1 MHYPTRRSF
10 LRTAGLASAA
20 ATLPAQQS
28 PGKYNVLFIAIDDL
42 KPNLGCYGDPL
53 AVTPNMDR
61 LAAQGLL
68 FTRAYCQ
75 QAVCSPSR
83 TSLLLGRR
91 PDTTTI
97 YDLEH
102 HFRGATPDV
111 TTLPQHFKNN
121 GYVTA
126 SLSKIWHGG
135 LEDGRSNTI
144 PHWTPNSPGAWGSI
158 ENALAQTRREAAVIA
173 GGWRADT
180 AAQRERRTGQ
190 ATVRGPV
197 WASRDVADNQMP
209 DGKTA
214 EMAVEAIGKLKNERF
229 FLMTGFLRPHLP
241 FVAPKRFFDMHPRE
255 KFSLAAFRE
264 KPAGTP
270 AFAMHDNGELRSYDI
285 TPKQGPIPED
295 LQLDLI
301 RAYYASASYTDACIG
316 KLLDA
321 LEANNIRQKTVVFLW
336 GDHGWHLGDHG
347 LWHKHT
353 NFEQATRAPLM
364 ISVPGQKNAGRKS
377 AALTEFVDIYPS
389 LTEICGLP
397 QPKDI
402 LEGVSFAPL
411 IENPDRSWKSAAF
424 SQYPRQAPE
433 HGPMMGYSMRTDR
446 YRLTLWLTRKD
457 GREVAAELFDYEK
470 DPLEKAN
477 LAASPEYAS
486 VLKNLRAQFAKGWQA
501 ARPAK

>member
-1 MHYPTRRSF
+1 MSPKSADRRGYGLPRPHRNCPPDRAGSGERPINFSPADRVIRFRIEMHYPSRRSF
-10 LRTAGLASAA
+10 LRTAGLATAA
-20 ATLPAQQS
+20 ATLPAQQP
-28 PGKYNVLFIAIDDL
+28 PGKYNVLFIAVDDL
-42 KPNLGCYGDPL
+42 KPALGCYGDPL
-53 AVTPNMDR
+53 AVTPNIDR
-61 LAAQGLL
+61 LAARGLL

-102 HFRGATPDV
+102 HFRGAHPDA
-111 TTLPQHFKNN
+111 TTLPQHFKNH

-144 PHWTPNSPGAWGSI
+144 PHWTPNSPGPWGSL

-190 ATVRGPV
+190 PTVRGPV
-197 WASRDVADNQMP
+197 WASRDVPDNQMP
-209 DGKTA
+209 DGRTA
-214 EMAVEAIGKLKNERF
+214 EMAVQALHKLKNDRF

-270 AFAMHDNGELRSYDI
+270 DFAMHVNGELRTYDI
-285 TPKQGPIPED
+285 TPKEGPIPES

-301 RAYYASASYTDACIG
+301 RAYYAAASYTDACVG

-321 LEANNIRQKTVVFLW
+321 LESN
-336 GDHGWHLGDHG
+336 G
-347 LWHKHT
+347 L
-353 NFEQATRAPLM
+353 R
-364 ISVPGQKNAGRKS
+364 
-377 AALTEFVDIYPS
+377 
-389 LTEICGLP
+389 
-397 QPKDI
+397 
-402 LEGVSFAPL
+402 
-411 IENPDRSWKSAAF
+411 
-424 SQYPRQAPE
+424 
-433 HGPMMGYSMRTDR
+433 
-446 YRLTLWLTRKD
+446 
-457 GREVAAELFDYEK
+457 
-470 DPLEKAN
+470 
-477 LAASPEYAS
+477 
-486 VLKNLRAQFAKGWQA
+486 
-501 ARPAK
+501 